1 MKIYLYK
8 KTHRITGLKY
18 LGKTS
23 AQNPHT
29 YPGSGTYW
37 RAHLEKHGYDYDTEI
52 LKECENNKEVA
63 EWGQYYSQL
72 WNIVASDEWANLTEE
87 KGTGGNTG
95 VVWTDE
101 MRLAS
106 SKRQKGKLSLIKGKT
121 YEELYGQEK
130 AAEKI
135 AKFKKSFKQTLSNKP
150 KKEKPKKLPY
160 SSDRV
165 GVSYE
170 ELYGLEKAN
179 EIRAKQKGK
188 LAGEK
193 NPRYGKPGTFKN
205 KQHTEE
211 ALAKMRRPTGPHK
224 KKRELLVC
232 PHCKKASDAS
242 NAKRWHF
249 DNCKS
254 KINY

>member
-8 KTHRITGLKY
+8 KTHKKTGLKY

-23 AQNPHT
+23 SKDPHK
-29 YPGSGTYW
+29 YPGSGVYW
-37 RAHLEKHGYDYDTEI
+37 RSHLEKHGYDYDTEV
-52 LKECENNKEVA
+52 LKECENNREVT

-72 WNIVASDEWANLTEE
+72 WNVVASDEWANLTEE
-87 KGTGGNTG
+87 TGSGGNTG

-101 MRLAS
+101 MRRARSERL
-106 SKRQKGKLSLIKGKT
+106 KGKPSLNKGKT
-121 YEELYGQEK
+121 YEELYGLEK

-135 AKFKKSFKQTLSNKP
+135 EKFKKSFRQKMSTKP

-165 GVSYE
+165 GISYE

-179 EIRAKQKGK
+179 QIRAKQKGK
-188 LAGEK
+188 LAGDK

-211 ALAKMRRPTGPHK
+211 SLAKMRQPTGPHK

-249 DNCKS
+249 NNCKF
-254 KINY
+254 KT